1 MSNVDRQ
8 NPSIEPSADSKP
20 SLAKGTSPRQAG
32 GGIPTRGQARRD
44 QRLVKR
50 CMAGEEPAWEQLYQR
65 YHPKLVIAVKLLLG
79 QDAGDLHLVD
89 EMAARVWYTL
99 LRDGGR
105 LLASYDAERDSG
117 LGAFLMG
124 MARIEILRY
133 MRAER
138 RRRSYELIGGRK
150 ILAEGRVPDWELAA
164 MMDEFTSMLTSQ
176 ELEFMERFL
185 LDEPGPEADPD
196 VVELPATSVWQ
207 RRHRLRL
214 KLQTYLDH
222 Q

>member
-1 MSNVDRQ
+1 
-8 NPSIEPSADSKP
+8 
-20 SLAKGTSPRQAG
+20 
-32 GGIPTRGQARRD
+32 
-44 QRLVKR
+44 
-50 CMAGEEPAWEQLYQR
+50 MAGEEPAWEQLYQQ
-65 YHPKLVIAVKLLLG
+65 YHPQLVIAVKLLLG

-117 LGAFLMG
+117 LSAFLMG

-150 ILAEGRVPDWELAA
+150 ILAEGRVPDWELAT

-185 LDEPGPEADPD
+185 LDEPGPEADAD

-214 KLQTYLDH
+214 KLQTYLDR